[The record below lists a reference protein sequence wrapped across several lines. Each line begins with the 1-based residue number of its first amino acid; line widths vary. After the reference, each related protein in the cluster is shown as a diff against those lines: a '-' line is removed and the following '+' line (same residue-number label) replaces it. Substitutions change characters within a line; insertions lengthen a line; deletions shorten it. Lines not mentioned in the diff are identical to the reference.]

1 MNKDITSPPKTAPN
15 RRIELSNDLAADVG
29 MENDSVSLSLQET
42 TEAEPGIE
50 AETNMGSAADD
61 GDHDQV
67 EEQMRLMFSEESPH
81 GQIFSAQQA
90 LEGSQENGRL
100 QAEENGIKRGEQSKD
115 VDRLEVAKVAGH
127 NVGLGEMANLNSIID
142 SSGLISNRDSAEN
155 STSKISVMG
164 CDLNDKDEHKVVEQ
178 QVKEEVLC
186 SQLAQELI
194 SKYKEPP
201 APLTDSTVKVELPS
215 GCLSLPDTRSLEE
228 EASDDDDV
236 ILMEE
241 LTEEDMQLA
250 LSRSAVGDIDEPRS
264 EISGQEP
271 LKSPAGI
278 SEDETDIFIKEVQ
291 EILDSAAIERG
302 ARKPGGLLGNA
313 KTPRRD
319 ERYKARAKTEV
330 SRGRR
335 EEMIVERMDEGQ
347 GGSKRTRRRSLSSE
361 EKSGSSK
368 KERMSAKIQGDRS
381 SSKNPEVK
389 RVRSKRSREND
400 SDGGR
405 APNSPLSKIPTLSRS
420 MLYKDEVVSKRKR
433 LTTEIL
439 EREGVDANLELE
451 PLLRPLS
458 ELPVWVEA
466 EDTKTLR
473 EETAQE
479 RKDRE
484 KREKRIARFSG
495 GTGQLAVEE
504 LQELQGQDWQQLREV
519 PYILRQVIMRQFI
532 I

>member
-1 MNKDITSPPKTAPN
+1 MT
-15 RRIELSNDLAADVG
+15 
-29 MENDSVSLSLQET
+29 
-42 TEAEPGIE
+42 
-50 AETNMGSAADD
+50 
-61 GDHDQV
+61 
-67 EEQMRLMFSEESPH
+67 
-81 GQIFSAQQA
+81 
-90 LEGSQENGRL
+90 
-100 QAEENGIKRGEQSKD
+100 
-115 VDRLEVAKVAGH
+115 
-127 NVGLGEMANLNSIID
+127 
-142 SSGLISNRDSAEN
+142 
-155 STSKISVMG
+155 
-164 CDLNDKDEHKVVEQ
+164 
-178 QVKEEVLC
+178 EEVLC

-194 SKYKEPP
+194 SKYKGPP
-201 APLTDSTVKVELPS
+201 VPLTDSTVKVELPS
-215 GCLSLPDTRSLEE
+215 GCSSLPDTRSLEE
-228 EASDDDDV
+228 EASDDDV

-271 LKSPAGI
+271 LKSPAGE

-302 ARKPGGLLGNA
+302 ARKPGELHENA
-313 KTPRRD
+313 KTPGRD

-361 EKSGSSK
+361 QKSESRK
-368 KERMSAKIQGDRS
+368 KERMSGKIQGDPITSR
-381 SSKNPEVK
+381 NLEVK
-389 RVRSKRSREND
+389 RVRSKRPREND
-400 SDGGR
+400 SDGWR
-405 APNSPLSKIPTLSRS
+405 APDSPLSKIPKLSQS
-420 MLYKDEVVSKRKR
+420 MLYKDEVVSKRNR
-433 LTTEIL
+433 LTFTEIL
-439 EREGVDANLELE
+439 EREGVGANLELE

-495 GTGQLAVEE
+495 GTGQLAIEE

-519 PYILRQVIMRQFI
+519 PYILRQVIMR
-532 I
+532 

>member
-1 MNKDITSPPKTAPN
+1 MG
-15 RRIELSNDLAADVG
+15 V
-29 MENDSVSLSLQET
+29 ENVSARVSLQET
-42 TEAEPGIE
+42 TEAEPRIE
-50 AETNMGSAADD
+50 PETNMGSAADD

-67 EEQMRLMFSEESPH
+67 EEQLRLMFSEESPP
-81 GQIFSAQQA
+81 GQILGSKQA

-100 QAEENGIKRGEQSKD
+100 QAEEGGIQRKEQVKD
-115 VDRLEVAKVAGH
+115 PDGPKVTKVADYC
-127 NVGLGEMANLNSIID
+127 VGLGELANLNSIN
-142 SSGLISNRDSAEN
+142 SLELISNRDSGEN

-164 CDLNDKDEHKVVEQ
+164 YDLNDKDEHKVVEQ

-194 SKYKEPP
+194 SKYKGPP
-201 APLTDSTVKVELPS
+201 APLTDPTVKVELPS
-215 GCLSLPDTRSLEE
+215 GCSSLPDTRSLEE

-250 LSRSAVGDIDEPRS
+250 LSRSAVGDFDEPRS

-271 LKSPAGI
+271 LKSPAGE

-291 EILDSAAIERG
+291 ELLDSAAIERG
-302 ARKPGGLLGNA
+302 ARKPEELLGNA
-313 KTPRRD
+313 KTPGRD
-319 ERYKARAKTEV
+319 ERYKARARTEV

-335 EEMIVERMDEGQ
+335 EEIIVERLDQGQ

-361 EKSGSSK
+361 EKSESSK
-368 KERMSAKIQGDRS
+368 KERTSAKSQGDPS
-381 SSKNPEVK
+381 ISKNPEVK
-389 RVRSKRSREND
+389 SMRSKRSREND
-400 SDGGR
+400 SEGRR
-405 APNSPLSKIPTLSRS
+405 APDSPLSKIPKLSRS
-420 MLYKDEVVSKRKR
+420 MLYKDEVVSKRNR
-433 LTTEIL
+433 LTFTEIL
-439 EREGVDANLELE
+439 EREGVGANLELE

-519 PYILRQVIMRQFI
+519 LYRLRQVIMRQFI

>member
-1 MNKDITSPPKTAPN
+1 MKEVPKEVPSTAPFSPRIRSKVASAGRDLKLKVSCQMRGDEDIKDAEILMNPPRNRRRPKNQEKETQSWKKRPRQMKSLPREREMNKGITKKRRSCGSCEACTRPPRGECNFCKRPELNNRCVLRRCHQKVECAGGGTGQPQASREESKVETGKSKEGGRTSSPPKTAPN
-15 RRIELSNDLAADVG
+15 RRNELPNDLSADVG

-61 GDHDQV
+61 GYHDQV

-81 GQIFSAQQA
+81 GQIFSAQQD

-228 EASDDDDV
+228 EASDDDDDV

-271 LKSPAGI
+271 LKTPAGE

-319 ERYKARAKTEV
+319 ERYKARARTEV
-330 SRGRR
+330 SRGKR
-335 EEMIVERMDEGQ
+335 EEIIFERLDQ
-347 GGSKRTRRRSLSSE
+347 G
-361 EKSGSSK
+361 
-368 KERMSAKIQGDRS
+368 
-381 SSKNPEVK
+381 
-389 RVRSKRSREND
+389 
-400 SDGGR
+400 
-405 APNSPLSKIPTLSRS
+405 
-420 MLYKDEVVSKRKR
+420 
-433 LTTEIL
+433 
-439 EREGVDANLELE
+439 
-451 PLLRPLS
+451 
-458 ELPVWVEA
+458 
-466 EDTKTLR
+466 
-473 EETAQE
+473 
-479 RKDRE
+479 
-484 KREKRIARFSG
+484 
-495 GTGQLAVEE
+495 
-504 LQELQGQDWQQLREV
+504 
-519 PYILRQVIMRQFI
+519 
-532 I
+532 

>member
-1 MNKDITSPPKTAPN
+1 
-15 RRIELSNDLAADVG
+15 
-29 MENDSVSLSLQET
+29 MENDSARVSLQET
-42 TEAEPGIE
+42 TETEPGIE
-50 AETNMGSAADD
+50 HETNMGSAADD

-67 EEQMRLMFSEESPH
+67 EEQMRLMFGEESPH

-264 EISGQEP
+264 EISRQEP
-271 LKSPAGI
+271 LKSPAGE

-302 ARKPGGLLGNA
+302 ARKPGELHENA
-313 KTPRRD
+313 KTPGRD

-519 PYILRQVIMRQFI
+519 PSNNEAVHIMN
-532 I
+532 

>member
-1 MNKDITSPPKTAPN
+1 
-15 RRIELSNDLAADVG
+15 
-29 MENDSVSLSLQET
+29 
-42 TEAEPGIE
+42 
-50 AETNMGSAADD
+50 
-61 GDHDQV
+61 
-67 EEQMRLMFSEESPH
+67 
-81 GQIFSAQQA
+81 
-90 LEGSQENGRL
+90 
-100 QAEENGIKRGEQSKD
+100 
-115 VDRLEVAKVAGH
+115 
-127 NVGLGEMANLNSIID
+127 
-142 SSGLISNRDSAEN
+142 
-155 STSKISVMG
+155 
-164 CDLNDKDEHKVVEQ
+164 
-178 QVKEEVLC
+178 
-186 SQLAQELI
+186 
-194 SKYKEPP
+194 
-201 APLTDSTVKVELPS
+201 
-215 GCLSLPDTRSLEE
+215 
-228 EASDDDDV
+228 
-236 ILMEE
+236 
-241 LTEEDMQLA
+241 
-250 LSRSAVGDIDEPRS
+250 
-264 EISGQEP
+264 
-271 LKSPAGI
+271 
-278 SEDETDIFIKEVQ
+278 
-291 EILDSAAIERG
+291 
-302 ARKPGGLLGNA
+302 
-313 KTPRRD
+313 
-319 ERYKARAKTEV
+319 
-330 SRGRR
+330 
-335 EEMIVERMDEGQ
+335 MIVERMDEGQ